1 MKDFLITSYTGS
13 GVAWLLNF
21 FVENNILVYR
31 GKNVVSTWKVV
42 NNNYELQDGQNVL
55 KQWLPCLSEKKS
67 IKFSDNVSIKWSHEF
82 PDAKN
87 SRQKTILLVRDGRD
101 CIYSQ
106 FKREEKHTNFYGM
119 LKNGTEPF
127 NLNPSKTWAL
137 HNYLWLK
144 KIPKDEIFV
153 IKFEDI
159 KSDPFPILKKML
171 NFLGTELTDEQI
183 VRGIESSSF
192 DRAKKAEDEYRKQA
206 DVTQFKQVN
215 RKGIVGEWKS
225 VYGKKELDFFEGL
238 PNSILKKLGY
248 EVSGNSKYSSVD
260 VFRCIIR
267 MYVSKIEPLFV
278 RITNKL
284 IYYFKKII
292 FLKWIQKK

>member
-1 MKDFLITSYTGS
+1 MKRIDLISSQFPS

-31 GKNVVSTWKVV
+31 GENVVSTWKVT
-42 NNNYELQDGQNVL
+42 NGNYELQDGQNVL

-67 IKFSDNVSIKWSHEF
+67 ITFSDRVSIRWSHEF
-82 PDAKN
+82 PGSNN
-87 SRQKTILLVRDGRD
+87 SKQKTVLLVRDGRD

-106 FKREEKHTNFYGM
+106 FKREEKYTNFHDM
-119 LKNGTEPF
+119 LKYGTEPF
-127 NLNPSKTWAL
+127 NLNPSETWAL

-159 KSDPFPILKKML
+159 KSDPFPVLKKML
-171 NFLGTELTDEQI
+171 NFLEIELTDEQI
-183 VRGIESSSF
+183 VKGIESSSF
-192 DRAKKAEDEYRKQA
+192 DRAKKAEEEYRKQT

-225 VYGKKELDFFEGL
+225 VYGKEELGL
-238 PNSILKKLGY
+238 FQGFPNHILKKLGY
-248 EVSGNSKYSSVD
+248 EVSGSCEYSSNYIFGV
-260 VFRCIIR
+260 RIK
-267 MYVSKIEPLFV
+267 MYLSKLKKYCFNFV
-278 RITNKL
+278 RKL
-284 IYYFKKII
+284 FHYFKKII
-292 FLKWIQKK
+292 YLK